1 MRILVNGAPRDVA
14 STKLDA
20 VLLELG
26 YAEQRIATALDGD
39 FVPAARRAAHALRE
53 DCRVEIVSP
62 MQGG

>member
-14 STKLDA
+14 SETLDG

-26 YAEQRIATALDGD
+26 YAERRIATALDGD
-39 FVPAARRAAHALRE
+39 FVPATQRATRVLRE
-53 DCRVEIVSP
+53 DCRIEIVSP

>member
-14 STKLDA
+14 STTLDA

-39 FVPAARRAAHALRE
+39 FVPAARRAIHDLRE

>member
-1 MRILVNGAPRDVA
+1 MRILVNGAPHDVA
-14 STKLDA
+14 SATLDA

-26 YAEQRIATALDGD
+26 YRQARIATALDGD
-39 FVPAARRAAHALRE
+39 FVPAPQRAARALRE